1 MRDCCQFESPKI
13 SERALFLACKHFI
26 RTFKDFLKVW
36 SREYALQ
43 ISSQSSGCYPS
54 FPDSHCAEPVFER
67 ECVRGSFDA
76 NFYASPQRLHCR
88 FQLSAILIH
97 NSASVSGVIRVLVIA
112 SQFSDINSTLTIAQ
126 IKQNWFGAVAS
137 YYHELSY
144 GALTV
149 TGDVYG
155 WYTLPYPESHY
166 GMNCNGINSPDCSGQ
181 DESWELAQDAATLA
195 QASANP
201 PVFSNYDYFIFIH
214 SGYGQESSGGT
225 NDIWSVTYMSGI
237 YLKTTTKSI
246 SLFSI
251 VPELESSGASAGGVY
266 CLEFGHDLGLPDL
279 YDTNT
284 GKTILGPWE
293 LMDKG
298 AWNGN
303 PPGSSPAHM
312 TAWGKIQLGYISGP
326 TLATVQDGTTS
337 TYKVDPTEDR
347 VN

>member
-1 MRDCCQFESPKI
+1 MIVVNSNRQ
-13 SERALFLACKHFI
+13 A
-26 RTFKDFLKVW
+26 
-36 SREYALQ
+36 
-43 ISSQSSGCYPS
+43 SSGLHS
-54 FPDSHCAEPVFER
+54 SLRLNTLSEL
-67 ECVRGSFDA
+67 SK
-76 NFYASPQRLHCR
+76 ASLKFGRVSMR
-88 FQLSAILIH
+88 FRSAAKVAGAILVFLIVIAPNLSSNTNAYAIH
-97 NSASVSGVIRVLVIA
+97 PTTVSTLSGSPSLPLPAIGYPNPQFGPVSGVIRVLVIA
-112 SQFSDINSTLTIAQ
+112 AQFPDINSTLTVAQ

-155 WYTLPYPESHY
+155 WYTLPYAESHY
-166 GMNCNGINSPDCSGQ
+166 GMNCNGVNSPDCSGQ

-195 QASANP
+195 QGSANP
-201 PVFSNYDYFIFIH
+201 PNFNNYDYFIFIH
-214 SGYGQESSGGT
+214 SGYGQESSGGS

-237 YLKTTTKSI
+237 YLKTTEKSI

-251 VPELESSGASAGGVY
+251 VPELESNGASAGGVY

-303 PPGSSPAHM
+303 PPGSSPA
-312 TAWGKIQLGYISGP
+312 T
-326 TLATVQDGTTS
+326 
-337 TYKVDPTEDR
+337 
-347 VN
+347 